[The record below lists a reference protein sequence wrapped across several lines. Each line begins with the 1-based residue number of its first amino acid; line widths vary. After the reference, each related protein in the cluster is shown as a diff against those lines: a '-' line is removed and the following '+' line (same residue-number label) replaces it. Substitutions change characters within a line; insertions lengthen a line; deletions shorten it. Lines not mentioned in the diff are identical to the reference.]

1 MAGGKQEL
9 ASSPEEEDVP
19 MSDSAVEEDSEED
32 YELSGNLKTRLI
44 WDCTAKQMQCTVRQF
59 FQSNNKVELK
69 YKGFLNT
76 STGANCFKGH
86 LRKNFFT
93 NQPSLQRVLAAAQLN
108 MQRQEGLKSKEEA
121 AAVRRELSSLNVDP
135 DRLLPAG
142 LKPLFLQDWIISP
155 GIIYDSSAPSTPNGS
170 HRKWAVTIKKMPQAI
185 LHSPR
190 TDMFLTGKLQ
200 AEVDARTGKVGGIG
214 SVRLKLL
221 KYNVTSKQDLQ
232 VSVGMDLSSEPLSLT
247 QESSKQTLTQ
257 APYLK
262 IGENNASLKL
272 SGGRWVLFYEL

>member
-1 MAGGKQEL
+1 L
-9 ASSPEEEDVP
+9 SS
-19 MSDSAVEEDSEED
+19 AAEDSEED

-44 WDCTAKQMQCTVRQF
+44 WDCTAKQMHCTVRQF
-59 FQSNNKVELK
+59 LQSNNKVELK
-69 YKGFLNT
+69 YKGLLNT

-86 LRKNFFT
+86 LRKNFFS

-155 GIIYDSSAPSTPNGS
+155 GIIYDSSAPSNPNGS
-170 HRKWAVTIKKMPQAI
+170 HRKWALTIKKMPQAI

-200 AEVDARTGKVGGIG
+200 AEVDARTGKVSGQG

-232 VSVGMDLSSEPLSLT
+232 VSVGMDLSSTPLSLA
-247 QESSKQTLTQ
+247 QDSSKQTWTQ

-272 SGGRWVLFYEL
+272 TGGRWTLLYEL